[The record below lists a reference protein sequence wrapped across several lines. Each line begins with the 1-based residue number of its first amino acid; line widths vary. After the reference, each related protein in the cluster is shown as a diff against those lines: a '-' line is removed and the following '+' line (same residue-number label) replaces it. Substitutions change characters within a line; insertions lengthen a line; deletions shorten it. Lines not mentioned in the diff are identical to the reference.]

1 LGDCGDRGPAAVRS
15 PVHSEGW
22 PQARGWTVC
31 AAARSGKNPDV
42 IRKRVVVSGRV
53 QGVFFRDSCQQAAQQ
68 HEIAGWVANRG
79 DGSVEAVFE
88 GDDDAVREMVE
99 WVRRGPSQADVTGV
113 DVTDERPEG
122 LGDFSVR

>member
-1 LGDCGDRGPAAVRS
+1 MDGMHGG
-15 PVHSEGW
+15 
-22 PQARGWTVC
+22 QI
-31 AAARSGKNPDV
+31 GKDPDV

-53 QGVFFRDSCQQAAQQ
+53 QGVFFRDSCQQAALQ
-68 HEIAGWVANRG
+68 HKVAGWVANRS

-88 GDDDAVREMVE
+88 GDDDAVREMLA
-99 WVRRGPSQADVTGV
+99 WVRRGPSQADVTDI